1 MGHNHI
7 PCPDTMEVPQVP
19 LLSKTKKSTIL
30 KNTFFFF
37 LGGVGCGGETIK
49 NKTWYYLEL
58 GSMGSGYG
66 MK

>member
-30 KNTFFFF
+30 KNTFFL

-49 NKTWYYLEL
+49 NKT
-58 GSMGSGYG
+58 
-66 MK
+66 